1 MQHLILTYGLTA
13 ILLLMAAESAC
24 IPIPSEITMLLGGAL
39 AAGAVSGPHPNLI
52 AVIAAGTAGNVL
64 GSYLAWLAGR
74 YGGRPL
80 LHRWG
85 RYIFLRADD
94 IDRAQDWFVR
104 RGASSVFWARLL
116 PGIRTFISLPAGIA
130 GMPAVRFG
138 LYTLAGCL
146 PWTAVLAVAG
156 YGVGANW
163 HHLED
168 TLRGPSYVV
177 AGLVAL
183 AIAVAVVVV
192 VRRRHRV
199 AAAADEP

>member
-13 ILLLMAAESAC
+13 IVLLMAAESAC
-24 IPIPSEITMLLGGAL
+24 IPIPSEVTMLLGGAL

-52 AVIAAGTAGNVL
+52 AVIAAGTVGNVL
-64 GSYLAWLAGR
+64 GSYLAWLVGR
-74 YGGRPL
+74 YGGRAA

-85 RYIFLRADD
+85 RYILLRTED

-130 GMPAVRFG
+130 GMSAARFG

-146 PWTAVLAVAG
+146 PWTAALAVAG

-163 HHLED
+163 HHLAD
-168 TLRGPSYVV
+168 TLRGPSY
-177 AGLVAL
+177 LVAALVVL
-183 AIAVAVVVV
+183 AIAIAVVVV
-192 VRRRHRV
+192 VRRRRR
-199 AAAADEP
+199 AAVGSTEQ

>member
-1 MQHLILTYGLTA
+1 MQHLIVTYGLIA

-24 IPIPSEITMLLGGAL
+24 IPIPSEVTMLLGGAL

-74 YGGRPL
+74 YGGRPA

-85 RYIFLRADD
+85 RYIFLRGED

-104 RGASSVFWARLL
+104 RGAASVFWARLL

-130 GMPAVRFG
+130 GMPAGRFG
-138 LYTLAGCL
+138 LYTMAGCL
-146 PWTAVLAVAG
+146 PWTAGLAVAG

-163 HHLED
+163 NHLED
-168 TLRGPSYVV
+168 TLRGPSYLI
-177 AGLVAL
+177 A
-183 AIAVAVVVV
+183 AVAAVAIVVVIVV
-192 VRRRHRV
+192 VRLRRRRAV
-199 AAAADEP
+199 AGTD